1 MPRKE
6 KNCLLGQRW
15 ISSKQK
21 KRRRLKT
28 EPCGIRMEKV
38 ILVDIE
44 PGYHD
49 FPCSSSGFEPWKAM
63 FQFSRGIP
71 FFSVLLSR
79 HYEYC
84 LKFSLCASHE
94 AIFFIIRERQY
105 GLLLQCLKVV
115 FHLAKEK
122 VLLNLPILSS
132 RGLLTWFTL
141 LTWDSSLGQKD
152 TKPKVYTLPNSILW
166 ITLIYDFCFDVLV
179 FVVYIW

>member
-1 MPRKE
+1 
-6 KNCLLGQRW
+6 
-15 ISSKQK
+15 
-21 KRRRLKT
+21 
-28 EPCGIRMEKV
+28 MEKV

-49 FPCSSSGFEPWKAM
+49 FPCSSSGFESWKAM

-115 FHLAKEK
+115 FHLAKGK
-122 VLLNLPILSS
+122 VLINLPILSS
-132 RGLLTWFTL
+132 RGLLT
-141 LTWDSSLGQKD
+141 
-152 TKPKVYTLPNSILW
+152 
-166 ITLIYDFCFDVLV
+166 
-179 FVVYIW
+179 

>member
-1 MPRKE
+1 
-6 KNCLLGQRW
+6 
-15 ISSKQK
+15 
-21 KRRRLKT
+21 
-28 EPCGIRMEKV
+28 MEKV

-71 FFSVLLSR
+71 FFLSYSR
-79 HYEYC
+79 DIKSC

-94 AIFFIIRERQY
+94 AFFFIIRERQY
-105 GLLLQCLKVV
+105 GWLLQCFKVV
-115 FHLAKEK
+115 FHLAKGK
-122 VLLNLPILSS
+122 VLINLPILSS
-132 RGLLTWFTL
+132 RSLLRWLTL
-141 LTWDSSLGQKD
+141 LSCDSSLGQKD

-166 ITLIYDFCFDVLV
+166 ITLIYDFCFDFLV

>member
-21 KRRRLKT
+21 KRRQIKT

-38 ILVDIE
+38 ILVDIG

-63 FQFSRGIP
+63 FQVSRGIP
-71 FFSVLLSR
+71 FFLSYSR
-79 HYEYC
+79 DITNIALSFPYVP
-84 LKFSLCASHE
+84 LMKLF
-94 AIFFIIRERQY
+94 FFIIRERQY

-115 FHLAKEK
+115 FHLAKGK
-122 VLLNLPILSS
+122 VLINLPILSS

-141 LTWDSSLGQKD
+141 LSCDSSLGQKD
-152 TKPKVYTLPNSILW
+152 TKPKVYTLPKSILW
-166 ITLIYDFCFDVLV
+166 ITLIYDFCLDFLV

>member
-1 MPRKE
+1 
-6 KNCLLGQRW
+6 
-15 ISSKQK
+15 
-21 KRRRLKT
+21 
-28 EPCGIRMEKV
+28 MEKV
-38 ILVDIE
+38 ILVDIG

-115 FHLAKEK
+115 FHLAKGK
-122 VLLNLPILSS
+122 VLINLPILSS
-132 RGLLTWFTL
+132 RGLLT
-141 LTWDSSLGQKD
+141 
-152 TKPKVYTLPNSILW
+152 
-166 ITLIYDFCFDVLV
+166 
-179 FVVYIW
+179 